1 MPRFSSDGL
10 SLNFIDQGQ
19 GEPVVLVHGF
29 ASNLHVN
36 WVGTKWVD
44 TLLAAGFRV
53 IAFDHRGHGESDKL
67 YDPERYTIGD
77 MAKDTVALLDHLK
90 IEKADLLGFSMG
102 ARVAAYL
109 AITSPQRARSLIIG
123 GMGSRLFGGAS
134 KPDEIAAA
142 LEAPTRD
149 HVTDPYARV
158 FRVFAENTK
167 SDLKAL
173 SAVIRS
179 PRLPL
184 TREMV
189 GGLKI
194 PVLVAVGTEDVVA
207 GDPQELADAIPGA
220 KVLPIPGKD
229 HNKSVA
235 DPTFKEGVIAFLKGL
250 S

>member
-1 MPRFSSDGL
+1 MPQFSSDGL
-10 SLNFIDQGQ
+10 SLNYIDQGE

-29 ASNLHVN
+29 ASNLKVN

-44 TLLAAGFRV
+44 ALVAAGFRV
-53 IAFDHRGHGESDKL
+53 IAFDHRGHGDSDKL
-67 YDPERYTIGD
+67 YDPARYTIGD
-77 MAKDTVALLDHLK
+77 MAKDTVALLDHLS
-90 IEKADLLGFSMG
+90 IARADLLGFSMG

-109 AITSPQRARSLIIG
+109 AITEPARARSLIIG

-142 LEAPTRD
+142 LEASTRD
-149 HVTDPYARV
+149 DVKDPYARV

-207 GDPQELADAIPGA
+207 GDPQDLADAIPGA

-229 HNKSVA
+229 HNKSVG
-235 DPTFKEGVIAFLKGL
+235 DPVFKEGVIAFLKARP
-250 S
+250 

>member
-10 SLNFIDQGQ
+10 SLNYIDQGE
-19 GEPVVLVHGF
+19 GDPVLLIHGF
-29 ASNLHVN
+29 ASNLGMN

-44 TLLAAGFRV
+44 TLVSAGFRV
-53 IAFDHRGHGESDKL
+53 IAFDHRGHGDSDKL

-77 MAKDTVALLDHLK
+77 MANDTAALLDHLG
-90 IEKADLLGFSMG
+90 IAKADLIGFSMG

-109 AITSPQRARSLIIG
+109 AITQPERARSLVIG
-123 GMGSRLFGGAS
+123 GMGARLFGGAPKS
-134 KPDEIAAA
+134 TEIAEA

-149 HVTDPYARV
+149 DVKDPYARV

-189 GGLKI
+189 GALNI
-194 PVLVAVGTEDVVA
+194 PVLIAVGTEDVVA

-220 KVLPIPGKD
+220 RVLPIEGKD

-235 DPTFKEGVIAFLKGL
+235 DQGFKEGVIAFLNERR
-250 S
+250 

>member
-1 MPRFSSDGL
+1 MPRFTSDGL
-10 SLNFIDQGQ
+10 SLNYIDQGE

-29 ASNLHVN
+29 ASNLNVN
-36 WVGTKWVD
+36 WIGTKWVD
-44 TLLAAGFRV
+44 ALDAAGFRA
-53 IAFDHRGHGESDKL
+53 IAFDHRGHGDSDKL
-67 YDPERYTIGD
+67 YDPDRYTIGD
-77 MAKDTVALLDHLK
+77 MAKDTVALLDHLG
-90 IEKADLLGFSMG
+90 IEKADFIGFSMG

-109 AITSPQRARSLIIG
+109 AITQPERARSLTIG
-123 GMGSRLFGGAS
+123 GMGARLFGGAS

-149 HVTDPYARV
+149 DVADPYARV

-220 KVLPIPGKD
+220 RVLPIPGKD

-235 DPTFKEGVIAFLKGL
+235 DQAFKDGVIAFLQQRP
-250 S
+250 

>member
-10 SLNFIDQGQ
+10 SLNYIDQGE

-29 ASNLHVN
+29 ASNLNVN
-36 WVGTKWVD
+36 WIGTKWAD
-44 TLLAAGFRV
+44 ALLAAGFRV

-67 YDPERYTIGD
+67 YDPDRYTIGD
-77 MAKDTVALLDHLK
+77 MAKDTVALLDHLG
-90 IEKADLLGFSMG
+90 IQKADLVGFSMG
-102 ARVAAYL
+102 ARVAAYV
-109 AITSPQRARSLIIG
+109 AITQPERVRSLTIG

-134 KPDEIAAA
+134 KPSEIAEA

-149 HVTDPYARV
+149 DVADPYARV

-235 DPTFKEGVIAFLKGL
+235 DVAFKDGVIAFLRQRP
-250 S
+250 

>member
-1 MPRFSSDGL
+1 MPRFTSDGL
-10 SLNFIDQGQ
+10 SLNYTDQGE
-19 GEPVVLVHGF
+19 GDPVLLIHGF

-36 WVGTKWVD
+36 WVGTKWIEA
-44 TLLAAGFRV
+44 LLAAGFRV
-53 IAFDHRGHGESDKL
+53 IAFDHRGHGDSDKL

-77 MAKDTVALLDHLK
+77 MAKDAAALLDHLG
-90 IEKADLLGFSMG
+90 IAKADLVGFSMG

-109 AITSPQRARSLIIG
+109 AITQPARARSVVIG
-123 GMGSRLFGGAS
+123 GMGARLFGGAPKS
-134 KPDEIAAA
+134 TEIAEA

-149 HVTDPYARV
+149 DVTDPYARV

-173 SAVIRS
+173 AAVIRS

-189 GGLKI
+189 GAI
-194 PVLVAVGTEDVVA
+194 NVPVLVAVGTEDVVA

-220 KVLPIPGKD
+220 RVLPIPGKD

-235 DPTFKEGVIAFLKGL
+235 DPAFKAGVIAFLKDRP
-250 S
+250 